1 MLILLT
7 VMITKTT
14 EIGVILGLWLVSQI
28 TPQAESVF
36 GMLLEYGVS
45 FALLGLIALIF
56 YREWKSSDVYN
67 KNRDKA
73 LEGLIENNTEA
84 MGNTKKAI
92 DDMRSEQKNFR
103 QELRNIHGLVK
114 DNTSL
119 IREWRKSD

>member
-7 VMITKTT
+7 VMTTKIT

>member
-1 MLILLT
+1 MLILLS

-92 DDMRSEQKNFR
+92 DDMRAEQKNFR
-103 QELRNIHGLVK
+103 QELRNVHGLVK

>member
-7 VMITKTT
+7 VMITKMT

-92 DDMRSEQKNFR
+92 DDMRDEQKNFR
-103 QELRNIHGLVK
+103 QELRNVHGLVK
-114 DNTSL
+114 DNTSI

>member
-1 MLILLT
+1 MLILLF
-7 VMITKTT
+7 VMTTKMT
-14 EIGVILGLWLVSQI
+14 EAGVILGLWLVSQI
-28 TPQAESVF
+28 TPQAKSVF

-73 LEGLIENNTEA
+73 LEGLIKNNTEA
-84 MGNTKKAI
+84 MGNTKRAI
-92 DDMRSEQKNFR
+92 NSMRDEQKNFR

>member
-7 VMITKTT
+7 VMTTKIT
-14 EIGVILGLWLVSQI
+14 ESGVILGLWLVSQI

-92 DDMRSEQKNFR
+92 DDMRDEQKNFR
-103 QELRNIHGLVK
+103 QELRNIHALVK

>member
-92 DDMRSEQKNFR
+92 DDMRAEQKNFR
-103 QELRNIHGLVK
+103 QELRNVHGLVK
-114 DNTSL
+114 DNTSI

>member
-7 VMITKTT
+7 VMTTKIT

-28 TPQAESVF
+28 TPQAKSVF

-92 DDMRSEQKNFR
+92 DNMRDEQKNFR

>member
-1 MLILLT
+1 
-7 VMITKTT
+7 MITKMT

-67 KNRDKA
+67 KTRDKA
-73 LEGLIENNTEA
+73 LEELIQNNTEA

-92 DDMRSEQKNFR
+92 DDMRAEQKNFR

>member
-1 MLILLT
+1 MLILLS

-103 QELRNIHGLVK
+103 QELRNIHALVK

>member
-1 MLILLT
+1 MLILLF
-7 VMITKTT
+7 VMTTKIT

-67 KNRDKA
+67 KTRDKA
-73 LEGLIENNTEA
+73 LEGLIKNNTEA
-84 MGNTKKAI
+84 MGNTKRAI
-92 DDMRSEQKNFR
+92 DSMRDEQKNFR

-114 DNTSL
+114 ANTSL

>member
-1 MLILLT
+1 MLILLS

-73 LEGLIENNTEA
+73 LEELIQNNTEA

>member
-7 VMITKTT
+7 VMTTKIT

-67 KNRDKA
+67 KTRDKA
-73 LEGLIENNTEA
+73 LEGLIKNNTEA
-84 MGNTKKAI
+84 MGNTKRAI
-92 DDMRSEQKNFR
+92 DSMRDEQKNFR

-114 DNTSL
+114 ANTSL

>member
-7 VMITKTT
+7 VMTTKIT
-14 EIGVILGLWLVSQI
+14 EAGVILGLWLVSQI

-73 LEGLIENNTEA
+73 LEELIQNNTEA

-92 DDMRSEQKNFR
+92 DDMRAEQKNFR
-103 QELRNIHGLVK
+103 QELRNVHGLVK

>member
-7 VMITKTT
+7 VMITKMT
-14 EIGVILGLWLVSQI
+14 EAGVILGLWFVSQI

-56 YREWKSSDVYN
+56 YREWKSSDGYN
-67 KNRDKA
+67 KTRDKA
-73 LEGLIENNTEA
+73 LEELIENNTEA

-92 DDMRSEQKNFR
+92 DDMRAEQKNFR